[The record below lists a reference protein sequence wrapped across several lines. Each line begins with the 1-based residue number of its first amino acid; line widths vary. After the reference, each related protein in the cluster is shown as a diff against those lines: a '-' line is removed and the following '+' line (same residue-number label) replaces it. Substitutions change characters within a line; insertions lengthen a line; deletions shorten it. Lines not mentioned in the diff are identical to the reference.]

1 MKKPASSVEVSPVL
15 TSIQRRTVLKAAGAG
30 IATGLLGMPAFAQNK
45 PLRIGVIAPRG
56 GVAGTIG
63 ECGLRGVEWTAA
75 RINAAGGIGGRKV
88 ELVIQEETSPKDT
101 IDRFRKLVLQEKV
114 DCVQGIVSSGV
125 SLALAPAA
133 EDSRTPTIFW
143 DGTTQ
148 DGVKETMPKPK
159 YVFRSTDNE
168 CEAVMASL
176 LAIKHFKGKF
186 KRIACVNPDYSYGR
200 NTWTAFQA
208 LLKKYGIEHEV
219 VSEQWSKIGNLDLT
233 SNVAALKAAKPD
245 LIFSSLLFADLP
257 VFMKQAH
264 NAGLTEGTR
273 FVLPAAGWQHTA
285 LKKEF
290 TPEGIVWGHN
300 TMYFD
305 DPKASATQK
314 EFVKWYADKYKD
326 YPHWEADR
334 AYFSMMVYKAGVEKA
349 LAAKKSWPTPEEI
362 CAAMPGVTVESL
374 GGKGAMRADHIA
386 NQTFHQGLSTNKNNY
401 DFPTLASVET
411 MYSDQLQK
419 PTGADFWE
427 WLNTANFKI

>member
-1 MKKPASSVEVSPVL
+1 MKKSVLSKE
-15 TSIQRRTVLKAAGAG
+15 RRLVLKTVGAG
-30 IATGLLGMPAFAQNK
+30 MALGATGLWNAPAFAQNK
-45 PLRIGVIAPRG
+45 PLRIGIIAPRG
-56 GVAGTIG
+56 GIAGTIG
-63 ECGLRGVEWTAA
+63 ECGIRGAEWAAA
-75 RINAAGGIGGRKV
+75 RMNAAGGIGGRKV
-88 ELVIQEETSPKDT
+88 ELLIREETTPKDT
-101 IDRFRKLVLQEKV
+101 IDQFRKLVLQDEV
-114 DCVQGIVSSGV
+114 DSVQGIVSSGV

-133 EDSRTPTIFW
+133 EDAKVLTVFW

-148 DGVKETMPKPK
+148 DGVVETMPNPR
-159 YVFRSTDNE
+159 YVFKSTDNE

-186 KRIACVNPDYSYGR
+186 ARIACICPDYSYGR

-208 LLKKYGIEHEV
+208 LLKKYGIEHAV
-219 VSEQWSKIGNLDLT
+219 VSEQWSRVGNLNLT

-257 VFMKQAH
+257 VFMRQAH
-264 NAGLTEGTR
+264 NAGLTEGTK

-300 TMYFD
+300 TLYFAN
-305 DPKASATQK
+305 PNASPILK
-314 EFVKWYADKYKD
+314 EFVAWYVDKYKD

-334 AYFSMMVYKAGVEKA
+334 AYFSLQIYKAGVEKA
-349 LAAKKSWPTPEEI
+349 LAAKSGKWPSSAEI
-362 CAAMPGVTVESL
+362 AAAMVGAEVESL
-374 GGKGAMRADHIA
+374 DGKGSMRADHIA
-386 NQTFHQGLSTNKNNY
+386 NQTFHQGLSTNKNQY

-419 PTGADFWE
+419 PTGAEFWK
-427 WLNTANFKI
+427 WLDTATFKA

>member
-1 MKKPASSVEVSPVL
+1 MKKPVSL
-15 TSIQRRTVLKAAGAG
+15 IQRRNVLKAAGALSAASIIG
-30 IATGLLGMPAFAQNK
+30 APAFAQNK
-45 PLRIGVIAPRG
+45 PIRIGILAPRG

-63 ECGLRGVEWTAA
+63 ECGLRGAEWTAN
-75 RINAAGGIGGRKV
+75 RINTTGGIGGRKI

-148 DGVKETMPKPK
+148 DGVKETMPSPK

-186 KRIACVNPDYSYGR
+186 SKIACISPDYSYGR

-208 LLKKYGIEHEV
+208 LLKKYGIEHQV
-219 VSEQWSKIGNLDLT
+219 VSEQWSKVGNLDLT

-257 VFMKQAH
+257 VFMKQAN
-264 NAGLTEGTR
+264 NAGLTDGTR

-300 TMYFD
+300 TLYFD
-305 DPKASATQK
+305 DPKASAVQK
-314 EFVKWYADKYKD
+314 EFVQWYADKYKD

-334 AYFSMMVYKAGVEKA
+334 AYFSLMIYKAGVEKA
-349 LAAKKSWPTPEEI
+349 LAAKKGAWPNASEI
-362 CAAMPGVTVESL
+362 CAAIPGVTIESL
-374 GGKGAMRADHIA
+374 GGKASMRQDHIA
-386 NQTFHQGLSTNKNNY
+386 VQTFHQGLSTNKNKY

-427 WLNTANFKI
+427 WLNTSTFKV